1 MVVKF
6 LWIKFILVSAIILL
20 KLPGSGSII
29 PLHSFHWW
37 TLFFFLPLWQEVHQ
51 ICPSFKL
58 PTLIFLYT
66 LLCFCFVFIYF
77 AVILIIYFQPLALG
91 LSDFFFIF
99 LDIAHEYLSLRL
111 SFYCVH
117 FVLEISLLSPLC
129 YFYDIGAVL
138 VWFHVYFETYFRAL
152 NYLRN
157 GLFSFQC
164 WEIWVYR
171 SQRTIHP
178 VRFWI
183 CTGSFYGPGRSL
195 SL

>member
-1 MVVKF
+1 MLQKELNSLVVKF

-58 PTLIFLYT
+58 PILIFLYT

-91 LSDFFFIF
+91 LSDFFYF
-99 LDIAHEYLSLRL
+99 SW
-111 SFYCVH
+111 YCSQ
-117 FVLEISLLSPLC
+117 VLELKAFFQLCAFCSGNFPFVTALLFLWHWC
-129 YFYDIGAVL
+129 CFGL
-138 VWFHVYFETYFRAL
+138 VPCLLWNL
-152 NYLRN
+152 L
-157 GLFSFQC
+157 
-164 WEIWVYR
+164 
-171 SQRTIHP
+171 
-178 VRFWI
+178 
-183 CTGSFYGPGRSL
+183 
-195 SL
+195 